1 MTDQEFSDQGTMAT
15 EPMDSERLKV
25 CKSNSDGPWLPKYV
39 RRDYRDLLREID
51 RLRMFA
57 DWDENWI
64 RCEGCQRWTQSRDM
78 RTGDGEDGSCC
89 LWCLKLDD
97 LQTQLAAT
105 SRN

>member
-1 MTDQEFSDQGTMAT
+1 MAT
-15 EPMDSERLKV
+15 EPKPMSKERLEALNRLYLRKEGSAGIGSCVYHV
-25 CKSNSDGPWLPKYV
+25 CE
-39 RRDYRDLLREID
+39 LLREVE

-64 RCEGCQRWTQSRDM
+64 RCEGCQRWTQSQDM

-97 LQTQLAAT
+97 LENQLAAT
-105 SRN
+105 GGNS